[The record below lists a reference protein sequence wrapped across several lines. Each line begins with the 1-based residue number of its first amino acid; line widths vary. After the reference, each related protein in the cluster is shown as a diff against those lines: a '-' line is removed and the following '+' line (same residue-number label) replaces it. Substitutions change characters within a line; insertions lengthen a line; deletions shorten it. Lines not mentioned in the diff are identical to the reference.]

1 MSSEQNEYSYTSQ
14 FAGTLRAESDRIPF
28 HVSTRLRM
36 RTDGT
41 ASEVRNGKAGDV
53 RISVIERLLSGCQGL
68 AGVPKRGKHRI
79 GYRTAHAR
87 RDDP

>member
-14 FAGTLRAESDRIPF
+14 FDGTLRAESDRIPF

-41 ASEVRNGKAGDV
+41 ASEVRNGKDSGHEAAPQYVLRNEGDPQLPP
-53 RISVIERLLSGCQGL
+53 SRLATGCHYF
-68 AGVPKRGKHRI
+68 KW
-79 GYRTAHAR
+79 
-87 RDDP
+87 

>member
-14 FAGTLRAESDRIPF
+14 FAGILRAESERIPF

-41 ASEVRNGKAGDV
+41 ASEVRNCKNSGHGAAPQYVLSNGEDP
-53 RISVIERLLSGCQGL
+53 LLTPSWL
-68 AGVPKRGKHRI
+68 ATGRHYFRW
-79 GYRTAHAR
+79 
-87 RDDP
+87 

>member
-14 FAGTLRAESDRIPF
+14 FAGALRAESERIPF

-41 ASEVRNGKAGDV
+41 TSAVGNRKNSSDDAEPQYVLSNVGDPLLPPG
-53 RISVIERLLSGCQGL
+53 RLATGRHCF
-68 AGVPKRGKHRI
+68 RW
-79 GYRTAHAR
+79 
-87 RDDP
+87 

>member
-14 FAGTLRAESDRIPF
+14 FAGTLRAESERIPF

-41 ASEVRNGKAGDV
+41 ASEFRDGKNSGHDAAPQYVLSNEGNPLLLP
-53 RISVIERLLSGCQGL
+53 SRLATGRHYF
-68 AGVPKRGKHRI
+68 KW
-79 GYRTAHAR
+79 
-87 RDDP
+87 